1 MASKIDELNVVA
13 RIKSSLRTI
22 LQAIARRRSSRVLFL
37 AMAVWSV
44 GTGTSMAAF
53 RADLQGQNFGT
64 TNWSGGPI
72 LGWKELDYVPLRVVF
87 TGGPASNQ
95 VMVITFDHTKG
106 TSKGFENFSAFT
118 PSANVIIT
126 SAPVLSAPAG
136 SDIWS
141 YTFTVTVI
149 NNLEGYVY
157 FLGRLSAGSHGFAG
171 ASLSAKVNGTGAV
184 ANQATPSSPGKS

>member
-1 MASKIDELNVVA
+1 MASNIDELNVVTGWNN
-13 RIKSSLRTI
+13 SGLRTI
-22 LQAIARRRSSRVLFL
+22 LRAITRRNPLSMLFLAVVVLFL
-37 AMAVWSV
+37 
-44 GTGTSMAAF
+44 GTGTTRAAF
-53 RADLQGQNFGT
+53 REDLQGQSFGT

-72 LGWKELDYVPLRVVF
+72 LGWRELDYVPLRAVF

-95 VMVITFDHTKG
+95 VMVVTFDHTKG

-118 PSANVIIT
+118 PSGNVIIT
-126 SAPVLSAPAG
+126 SPPVLSAPAG

-157 FLGRLSAGSHGFAG
+157 FLG
-171 ASLSAKVNGTGAV
+171 
-184 ANQATPSSPGKS
+184 